1 MIYSDEALLSVR
13 VESMANNTKKTVVNG
28 GWIARNAKSGKFV
41 AVGTNASTS
50 KSNPKTVKTIKEV
63 SSKRGVA
70 LQRLADR

>member
-1 MIYSDEALLSVR
+1 
-13 VESMANNTKKTVVNG
+13 MANNTKKTVVKG
-28 GWIARNAKSGKFV
+28 GWISRDAKDGRLI
-41 AVGTNASTS
+41 AVGTNTYTS